1 MCDMGLIWTIIISF
15 VAGLIARFI
24 MPGNNE
30 PRGFILTT
38 LLGIVGA
45 FVASC
50 LGQTPGLYGPNEGA
64 GLIGAAIGANIVLAV
79 WAFVSRRG
87 T

>member
-1 MCDMGLIWTIIISF
+1 MIKSESNKDRRLMDKGAAQAGYMGAAIVPA
-15 VAGLIARFI
+15 VAA
-24 MPGNNE
+24 
-30 PRGFILTT
+30 GFIP
-38 LLGIVGA
+38 GA
-45 FVASC
+45 NTVV
-50 LGQTPGLYGPNEGA
+50 GA

>member
-1 MCDMGLIWTIIISF
+1 MGIIWTVIIGF
-15 VAGLIARFI
+15 VAGLIAGFI

-30 PRGFILTT
+30 PFGFILTT
-38 LLGIVGA
+38 LLGFVGA

-50 LGQTPGLYGPNEGA
+50 LGQTPGLYGPSEGA
-64 GLIGAAIGANIVLAV
+64 GLIGATVGAIIVLAV